1 MTKDK
6 KYIDYL
12 LKNYKRNKSRL
23 RILELGWVNEQD
35 NILSGVDYSRD
46 VVQTSGLSSL
56 DDTILAREEE
66 MRKLNYEINV
76 TEALL
81 DSL

>member
-6 KYIDYL
+6 KYIEYL

-35 NILSGVDYSRD
+35 NILSGVDY
-46 VVQTSGLSSL
+46 
-56 DDTILAREEE
+56 
-66 MRKLNYEINV
+66 
-76 TEALL
+76 
-81 DSL
+81 